1 MTSAAVLHAAS
12 DMSSSERILH
22 GAAPCLEDA
31 QTACASRRCTFCHI
45 CGPAQSRQWKKQKK
59 SFWKQAIGEWLARL
73 LPPPATHALVEVRA
87 AEAEASRLQT
97 TRLWHWDFGEV
108 ESGGPSALGGGG
120 GGRAVTADWSS
131 KASSKQ
137 TAGVSDPRVLKS
149 AAEIESESERE
160 KPS

>member
-1 MTSAAVLHAAS
+1 
-12 DMSSSERILH
+12 MSSSECTLH
-22 GAAPCLEDA
+22 GAAPCLED
-31 QTACASRRCTFCHI
+31 
-45 CGPAQSRQWKKQKK
+45 AQSRQWKKQKK

-97 TRLWHWDFGEV
+97 TRLWDWDFGEV
-108 ESGGPSALGGGG
+108 ESGGPSALGGGA
-120 GGRAVTADWSS
+120 RAVTADWSS